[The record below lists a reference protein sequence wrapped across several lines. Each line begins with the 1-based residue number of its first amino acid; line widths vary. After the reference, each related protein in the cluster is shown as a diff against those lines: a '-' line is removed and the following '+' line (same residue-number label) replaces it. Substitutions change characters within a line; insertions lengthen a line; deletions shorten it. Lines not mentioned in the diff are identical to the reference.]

1 MSGLGLR
8 EDQREV
14 EVLVTLIVA
23 ALPSQPRWCHRW
35 QASSHRICAETEGS
49 VIPKSIVGAGLP
61 AMRPE
66 QVPPI

>member
-23 ALPSQPRWCHRW
+23 ALPPQQVVPSLASQ
-35 QASSHRICAETEGS
+35 
-49 VIPKSIVGAGLP
+49 LP
-61 AMRPE
+61 
-66 QVPPI
+66 QDLC